1 MRILTVMVVC
11 AGVMGIADGSLWKT
25 LLTPTIAYRPA
36 ILFGLTLVFGWRGFV
51 WSQVVFLAAFAYFI
65 GWRGAVFITPMYLLS
80 QGCALWVARK
90 LARNGP
96 WLSRERPTLAFLAG
110 AVLATAVPALLDGE
124 VLHILGVPFAG
135 LPSALDSWLRG
146 TAAILSIVPA
156 VLVYCS
162 APLRKWV
169 GMPPQRD
176 QREPIAARN
185 LLELG
190 IEASVWIA
198 TFWMV
203 MEFKARY
210 GLNVTYLTFLPP
222 LAFTLFRGMH
232 LATLALAVNA
242 IIATTLWRL
251 LHWADLF
258 PAADLRLLLVVYSVT
273 ILVLAAVVDER
284 QRGRVQVAKLRAAE
298 AELGHSEERLRL
310 AITATNDAIW
320 DIDLKAG
327 AVGWNDTYTKAYGR
341 PEGAD
346 SWQFW
351 VDRIHPEDRTTTV
364 DGFLSALNC
373 GASSWSAQYRFR
385 RVTGEWAYIHDRA
398 YIARDESGKA
408 WRVIGAMQDLTEQK
422 QSEAALRES
431 EEQFRRVF
439 EEGPLG
445 LALVGKDY
453 RFLKANA
460 ALCQMVGYPED
471 ELVQKTFAD
480 ITHPDD
486 VGTDIEFA
494 ERLFRREIPFYRI
507 QKRYLKKTGEVLWI
521 NLTASIIVDANGE
534 PIHGM
539 AMVEDVTE
547 IKRTQ
552 DEMLF
557 RQKLESLGT
566 LAGGIAHDFN
576 NLLGAVQA
584 QAELAATELD
594 AGSSCREELKAIRE
608 GAMRGSEIV
617 RQLLIYAGKEDAV
630 VGLVDLSS
638 TAAEM
643 LSLIKV
649 SVTKHAVIR
658 TDLAENLPAIRANAA
673 QLRQIVL
680 NLVTNASDAIGD
692 RDGVIRLITRRL
704 AGAEESDA
712 NLSGTPANQ
721 DCVQLEVS
729 DTGCGMSSETQAKIF
744 DPFFTTKSAGRG
756 LGLAVVQG
764 IVRSL
769 GGAIHLTSEPGQGT
783 TFRISLPCAETTAEA
798 NTRMNPSADK
808 LTEDPQC
815 GAILV
820 VEDEADLRRPIVK
833 MLRKSGFE
841 VFEAGDG
848 SSAIEL
854 LHAHDG
860 KIDVILLDMTIPG
873 ASSHQVVAEAAIV
886 KPDISV
892 ILTSAYSREMIEST
906 KGLPQVRAF
915 IRKPFQL
922 GELLATL
929 RSLGAKEDAPARQSN
944 ANP

>member
-1 MRILTVMVVC
+1 MVVG
-11 AGVMGIADGSLWKT
+11 AGVMGIADGSRWRT

-36 ILFGLTLVFGWRGFV
+36 ILFGLTLVFGWRGFL
-51 WSQVVFLAAFAYFI
+51 WAQVVFLAAFADFL
-65 GWRGAVFITPMYLLS
+65 GWRSAVFITPMFLLS

-90 LARNGP
+90 LARNKP
-96 WLSRERPTLAFLAG
+96 WLARERPTLAFLAG
-110 AVLATAVPALLDGE
+110 AVLATAIPALFYGE
-124 VLHILGVPFAG
+124 VQDILGIARSGVA
-135 LPSALDSWLRG
+135 SALDSWLRG

-162 APLRKWV
+162 APLKKWA
-169 GMPPQRD
+169 GMPPLRD
-176 QREPIAARN
+176 GQEPIAALN

-198 TFWMV
+198 TLWISV
-203 MEFKARY
+203 EFKARY
-210 GLNVTYLTFLPP
+210 GLNITYLTFLPP
-222 LAFTLFRGMH
+222 LAFTLFRGMR
-232 LATLALAVNA
+232 LATLALAMNA
-242 IIATTLWRL
+242 FIATTLWRQ

-258 PAADLRLLLVVYSVT
+258 PAADLRLLLAIYAMT
-273 ILVLAAVVDER
+273 ILVLAAVVDEH
-284 QRGRVQVAKLRAAE
+284 QRGRALVAKLRAAE
-298 AELGHSEERLRL
+298 AELGRSEERLRL
-310 AITATNDAIW
+310 AIKATNDAIW

-327 AVGWNDTYTKAYGR
+327 TIGWNETYTNAYGR
-341 PEGAD
+341 PERAD

-351 VDRIHPEDRTTTV
+351 VDRIHPEDRANTTE
-364 DGFLSALNC
+364 GFQAALNC
-373 GASSWSAQYRFR
+373 GASSWSARYRFR
-385 RVTGEWAYIHDRA
+385 RVTGEWAHIYDRA
-398 YIARDESGKA
+398 YIARDETGKA
-408 WRVIGAMQDLTEQK
+408 WRVIGAMQDLTEHK

-431 EEQFRRVF
+431 EERFRRVF

-453 RFLKANA
+453 RFLNANA
-460 ALCQMVGYPED
+460 ALCQMLGYQED
-471 ELVQKTFAD
+471 ELIQKTFAD

-486 VGTDIEFA
+486 VRADIEFA

-507 QKRYLKKTGEVLWI
+507 QKRYLKKTGEILWI
-521 NLTASIIVDANGE
+521 NLTASIIADANGE

-539 AMVEDVTE
+539 AMIEDVTE

-576 NLLGAVQA
+576 NLLGAIEA

-594 AGSSCREELKAIRE
+594 AGSSCKEELKTIRE

-630 VGLVDLSS
+630 AGLVDLSS

-643 LSLIKV
+643 LSLMKV

-658 TDLAENLPAIRANAA
+658 TDLAANLPAIRANAA
-673 QLRQIVL
+673 QLRQIVM

-692 RDGVIRLITRRL
+692 RDGVIRLTTRRV
-704 AGAEESDA
+704 AAAEESDA

-744 DPFFTTKSAGRG
+744 DPFFTTKSPGRG

-769 GGAIHLTSEPGQGT
+769 GGSIRLTSEPGQGT
-783 TFRISLPCAETTAEA
+783 TFRISLPCVETAAEA
-798 NTRMNPSADK
+798 SSEMNPGNEK
-808 LTEDPQC
+808 LPAASQC

-820 VEDEADLRRPIVK
+820 VEDEGDLRRPMVK

-841 VFEAGDG
+841 IFEAGDG

-854 LHAHDG
+854 LHAHRD

-873 ASSHQVVAEAAIV
+873 ASSHEVVAEAAIV
-886 KPDISV
+886 RPDIRV

-922 GELLATL
+922 GELLKTL
-929 RSLGAKEDAPARQSN
+929 RSLGWSDDAAARQ
-944 ANP
+944 ADTNP